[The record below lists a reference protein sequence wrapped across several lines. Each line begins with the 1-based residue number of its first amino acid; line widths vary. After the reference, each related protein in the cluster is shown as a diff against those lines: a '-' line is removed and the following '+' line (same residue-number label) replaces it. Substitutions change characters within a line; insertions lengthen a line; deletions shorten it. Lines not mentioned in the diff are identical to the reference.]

1 MSNLKDKFKLI
12 KKESKEYPLR
22 LTDLPDS
29 PKEISM
35 AGNFLPADNL
45 SVAVVGS
52 RKISAYGRDVCE
64 YLVSELSPLGIT
76 IVSGLMYGVDMQA
89 HETAMKY
96 NGRTLG
102 LLGFG
107 IDYLYKVQNQKVLE
121 YMILSDKGAVISE
134 YAPIEA
140 GSKWTFPK
148 RDRLI
153 AGLALAVIVIEAA
166 ERSGTSYTVSMA
178 LEMGK
183 EVFAV
188 PGSIFSETS
197 KGTNNMIKDGANIV
211 TGVEDILNVLN
222 IEQSKNKIVGAT
234 ELPASSEEANILS
247 VIDYTGVYID
257 EICQKSKLPVGL
269 ISSLLTTM
277 ELKGMVKN
285 VGGGFYRRV

>member
-1 MSNLKDKFKLI
+1 
-12 KKESKEYPLR
+12 
-22 LTDLPDS
+22 
-29 PKEISM
+29 
-35 AGNFLPADNL
+35 
-45 SVAVVGS
+45 
-52 RKISAYGRDVCE
+52 
-64 YLVSELSPLGIT
+64 
-76 IVSGLMYGVDMQA
+76 MQA

-257 EICQKSKLPVGL
+257 EICQKSKLPGGL